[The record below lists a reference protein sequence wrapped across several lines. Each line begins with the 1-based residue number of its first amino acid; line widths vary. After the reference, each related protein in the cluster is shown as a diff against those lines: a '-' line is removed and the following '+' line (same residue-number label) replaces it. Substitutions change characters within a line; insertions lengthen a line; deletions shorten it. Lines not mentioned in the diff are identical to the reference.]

1 MLLNEHSMQKSN
13 KTEEL
18 STVPD
23 MAWAHSIM
31 KMEVVHSSNGS
42 KLTAVISLFSST
54 GAGSLQQLEAV

>member
-13 KTEEL
+13 KIEEL

-31 KMEVVHSSNGS
+31 KMEVLHR
-42 KLTAVISLFSST
+42 FSYKTYNS
-54 GAGSLQQLEAV
+54 E